1 MTTESSRGLLARRWQ
16 LAVPVVAAAAGV
28 LFVASAVSSGG
39 TDLRASGTDLEA
51 VVQQRANTVDDLRQR
66 LRELQAEV
74 DSLGVI
80 VGDDSVRDL
89 RSRVAVVGADAG
101 ITPVSGPGLVVTRDD
116 SPLEEAPEG
125 FDPNELVVHQ
135 QDIQAFV
142 NAMWAGGATAVSL
155 QGQRL
160 VSSTGIKCV
169 GNTVVL
175 EGVPYAPPYVIEALG
190 DSAEMLS
197 VMADAEYVDIYRQ
210 YVEAVGLG
218 LSIEDADHLDLA
230 GYTGLPVM
238 DYAQRL

>member
-1 MTTESSRGLLARRWQ
+1 MAGAAHRLALPGRRGGGGSRRGRSGFLRWRDFGTRYPSAAGWERAGRNRTASSLGIMTTESSRGLLARRWQ

-101 ITPVSGPGLVVTRDD
+101 ITPVSGPGLVVTLDD

-175 EGVPYAPPYVIEALG
+175 EGC
-190 DSAEMLS
+190 
-197 VMADAEYVDIYRQ
+197 R
-210 YVEAVGLG
+210 
-218 LSIEDADHLDLA
+218 
-230 GYTGLPVM
+230 T
-238 DYAQRL
+238 RRRT

>member
-1 MTTESSRGLLARRWQ
+1 M
-16 LAVPVVAAAAGV
+16 VAAAAGV

-101 ITPVSGPGLVVTRDD
+101 ITPVSGPGLVVTLDD

-175 EGVPYAPPYVIEALG
+175 EGVPYAPPYVIEAVG
-190 DSAEMLS
+190 DSAELLS
-197 VMADAEYVDIYRQ
+197 AMAEAEYVDIYRQ

-218 LSIEDADHLDLA
+218 LSVEDADQLDLP
-230 GYTGLPVM
+230 GYTGIPVM